1 MFVFHNIFA
10 LPFIPLADFVILH
23 NTFVQEVA
31 EGEKSDWEG
40 FNKDVNGKK
49 KRKQYLFQER
59 REPHCGDISVLWVHT
74 YVIRISVYSSYV
86 SAEPFAKMRS

>member
-23 NTFVQEVA
+23 NSFVQEVA

-40 FNKDVNGKK
+40 FNKDVHGKK
-49 KRKQYLFQER
+49 KRK
-59 REPHCGDISVLWVHT
+59 
-74 YVIRISVYSSYV
+74 
-86 SAEPFAKMRS
+86 